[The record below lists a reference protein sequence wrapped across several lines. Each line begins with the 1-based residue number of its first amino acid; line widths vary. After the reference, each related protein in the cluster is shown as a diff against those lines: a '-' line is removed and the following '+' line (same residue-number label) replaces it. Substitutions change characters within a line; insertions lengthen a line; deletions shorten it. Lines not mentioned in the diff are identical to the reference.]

1 MPFPMPFMKMLA
13 RLGIGSAR
21 VDTRLEHDTVRAGGD
36 LRGLVHVQGGHT
48 PQRIDRIDL
57 HLMAQYLQRDNDRL
71 SALNAVVRT
80 WRVANPFTLQPREER
95 EIPFSLRIP
104 AHAPITERGTPVW
117 IKTALDIDNALNPED
132 SDRVHVLPHPSLQT
146 VIEAVQQLGFQWRNS
161 YCEAGSP
168 LGRDEPFVQ
177 ELEFHAGP
185 EWNGPPR
192 SLALLPFPQEDALEL
207 VLDLDRGPR
216 GLTSL
221 LEGSSLDG
229 GRRQRLVLSSSD
241 LSLGTGAIAALLAPH
256 LRGGT

>member
-1 MPFPMPFMKMLA
+1 MPFMKMLA

-48 PQRIDRIDL
+48 AQRIDRIEL
-57 HLMAQYLQRDNDRL
+57 HLMAQYLQRDNDRR

-80 WRVANPFTLQPREER
+80 WRVSTPFTLQPHEER
-95 EIPFSLRIP
+95 ELPFSLRVP
-104 AHAPITERGTPVW
+104 THTPITERGTPVW
-117 IKTALDIDNALNPED
+117 LKTALDIDNALNPED
-132 SDRVHVLPHPSLQT
+132 SDRIHVLPHPSLQT
-146 VIEAVQQLGFQWRNS
+146 VLEAVQQLGFQWRNA
-161 YCEAGSP
+161 YCEAGGP

-185 EWNGPPR
+185 SWQGPPR
-192 SLALLPFPQEDALEL
+192 TLAILPFPREDALEL

-221 LEGSSLDG
+221 LEGALLDG
-229 GRRQRLVLSSSD
+229 GRRSLLVLSSSE
-241 LSLGTGAIAALLAPH
+241 LSSGAGAVAELLAPR
-256 LRGGT
+256 LRNET